1 MGLLGKK
8 RYRDCK
14 SNPDG
19 TVECIM
25 YVPTK
30 DNKKIVTARIL
41 AQKTPDC
48 KAQII
53 EDSGDVGDVE
63 DLQNYLEKK
72 TGLNCSRSST
82 I

>member
-1 MGLLGKK
+1 MGILSGK

-19 TVECIM
+19 TISCIM
-25 YVPTK
+25 YKPTK
-30 DNKKIVTARIL
+30 DGKKIVTASIL
-41 AQKTPDC
+41 AQKTADC

-53 EDSGDVGDVE
+53 EDSGDMGDVE

-72 TGLNCSRSST
+72 TGLNCNRTST
-82 I
+82 L